1 MKLLLNTEDDDGN
14 SSFTDFYINEKK
26 IVGWYL
32 PQPEDDGVEMINLFF
47 QSHILTV
54 VRNKELVL
62 YLDDKFNINYYKSKD

>member
-32 PQPEDDGVEMINLFF
+32 PQLEDDGIEMINLFF
-47 QSHILTV
+47 QSNILTV
-54 VRNKELVL
+54 VRNEELVK
-62 YLDDKFNINYYKSKD
+62 YLDKRFNINYYKNI